1 MTMTER
7 ESGAVLAADADADA
21 ETIDLLRRYEPVLS
35 YTDGEL
41 FFPTRIEDY
50 VRCCSLMRD
59 SEQAVPAGEL
69 TVDDLIAAAEAPGAD
84 LCLLFV
90 QQPFNRSEVRRHRR
104 RSAKPTIAKSGR
116 LAAVGLTSRVFDVLM
131 RVSLLF
137 RGSVP
142 GGVTAAAADIY
153 ARRLKPEQC
162 TYYGRVVREG
172 GYVILQYWFFYAMND
187 WRTTFGGVNDH
198 EADWESITVYLAET
212 AGELRPAW
220 VAISAHDNVG
230 DDLRRRWD
238 DPDLRRSGD
247 HPVIFVGAGSHSGA
261 VVPGQYV
268 VTVNPEWLRPY
279 FRAFRRVTGVMFPW
293 TRGRQRH
300 GLGIPYLDY
309 ALGNGEKV
317 GPGGAR
323 QWDPVP
329 ISDDTPW
336 VRAFRGLWGRD
347 THDWLGGERAPAGPR
362 YDRDG
367 RVRRL
372 WADPLGWA
380 GLQKLSPD
388 PEEEK
393 RHLRVRVE
401 ALDEQIKTADAEI
414 ETSREELRRLRA
426 TAVSL
431 GHHTATKTLARERFI
446 GVAKAEQVLAELIR
460 VRTEFVEERAAHQA
474 VLARPFT
481 LEGPQAHFKEPHLP
495 HSPSRE
501 ARTKFLHAWAALST
515 PLFIFAMVGVFLLP
529 DKPHAVPLAAVIL
542 LFTAVEAWARRK
554 LLLFGT
560 GLLMLAGV
568 VGGIVGAGFAV
579 AYGGR
584 YVLLAPLVIAA
595 GVLLFVNLRDL
606 FRR

>member
-1 MTMTER
+1 
-7 ESGAVLAADADADA
+7 
-21 ETIDLLRRYEPVLS
+21 
-35 YTDGEL
+35 
-41 FFPTRIEDY
+41 
-50 VRCCSLMRD
+50 
-59 SEQAVPAGEL
+59 
-69 TVDDLIAAAEAPGAD
+69 
-84 LCLLFV
+84 
-90 QQPFNRSEVRRHRR
+90 
-104 RSAKPTIAKSGR
+104 
-116 LAAVGLTSRVFDVLM
+116 
-131 RVSLLF
+131 
-137 RGSVP
+137 
-142 GGVTAAAADIY
+142 
-153 ARRLKPEQC
+153 
-162 TYYGRVVREG
+162 VVREG

-198 EADWESITVYLAET
+198 EADWESVTVYLAET
-212 AGELRPAW
+212 ADGLRPAW

-279 FRAFRRVTGVMFPW
+279 VRAFHRVAGVMFPW
-293 TRGRQRH
+293 TRDRQWH
-300 GLGIPYLDY
+300 GLGIPCLDY
-309 ALGNGEKV
+309 ALGNGEKI

-323 QWDPVP
+323 QWEPVL
-329 ISDDTPW
+329 ISDATPW

-380 GLQKLSPD
+380 GLQKLPPD
-388 PEEEK
+388 REQEK

-401 ALDEQIKTADAEI
+401 ALEEQIETADAEI
-414 ETSREELRRLRA
+414 ETTREELRQLYA

-431 GHHTATKTLARERFI
+431 GHHTATKALARARFAD
-446 GVAKAEQVLAELIR
+446 VAKAEVALAELIR
-460 VRTEFVEERAAHQA
+460 VRTELAEEQAAHQA
-474 VLARPFT
+474 VLARPST
-481 LEGPQAHFKEPHLP
+481 LEGPQAHLQEPHLP
-495 HSPSRE
+495 RPPSRGS
-501 ARTKFLHAWAALST
+501 RVKFLHAWAALST

-529 DKPHAVPLAAVIL
+529 KPHAPLLAAAIL
-542 LFTAVEAWARRK
+542 LFIAVEAWARRK
-554 LLLFGT
+554 LLVFGT

-568 VGGIVGAGFAV
+568 VGVIVGAGFAV

-595 GVLLFVNLRDL
+595 AVLLFINLRDL